1 LPQLQYELG
10 VDPEVVVD
18 PIVVDELVVL
28 VVVVVDQVV
37 LPVVED
43 VVDEVS
49 GELVDEVVIVT
60 SPRTISPALTT
71 APFNVIV
78 DRTIQLRA

>member
-43 VVDEVS
+43 VDEVS
-49 GELVDEVVIVT
+49 GELVDEVVLLP
-60 SPRTISPALTT
+60 SPRTLSPALTT

>member
-28 VVVVVDQVV
+28 VVVVVDQVF
-37 LPVVED
+37 LK
-43 VVDEVS
+43 
-49 GELVDEVVIVT
+49 T
-60 SPRTISPALTT
+60 
-71 APFNVIV
+71 
-78 DRTIQLRA
+78 LRHE